1 MIQYI
6 NFPSPVG
13 KILSLDGYGST
24 NYKVSLLNGED
35 YLVKIYTATERK
47 LVQEEERIISYLHE
61 KISTQVPVAVPFTVS
76 AEAPENVH
84 IRVSK
89 FIQGATLT
97 KQSATDALLANLASA
112 AAGMLQQLQWVESD
126 IIKAHEHDWNMR
138 DALRN
143 EFKTGLIPDPAD
155 RKIVQHYFSVF
166 KNEVLPTFHSL
177 RKSIIHGDLNEANIL
192 VVDNHINGFIDF
204 GDISFAPA
212 ICELAVLLTYVM
224 MLFPDECFDKAKI
237 IIENFHQVFPL
248 LEPELEILPRLI
260 ATRLCVS
267 VCNSAEAKA
276 KNTDTGYILNSEQPA
291 WCLLRQWVSI
301 NPRFISNTFKQYAG
315 FPVETFNTTSLW
327 ERRKLVAAP
336 GLSLSYQEPIHMSAA
351 LFQYMYDATG
361 GTYLDAY
368 NNIPHVGHTHPAVV
382 EAAVKQ
388 MRQLNTNTRYL
399 YDVYAGYSENLL
411 SLFPANLN
419 KLMLVNSGSEASDL
433 AVRIAR
439 TVTGKKGMAVLEWS
453 YHGNTQNGIHISAY
467 KFDRKGGTG
476 VAGDILRLPLPKAYN
491 GLFAT
496 ADEYFSD
503 AKKRIEDFESNGNQL
518 AGFIAEPI
526 SGCGGQV
533 PLIHGYLSLLVP
545 YLKQKGILVLIDE
558 VQTGFGRLGKWFWGF
573 EMHGVVPDMVV
584 LGKPIGN
591 GHPMGAVVTSA
602 TITEMFN
609 NGMEFFS
616 SFGGNPV
623 SCAIGN
629 AVIDTIKQE
638 GLQQNALAVGSYW
651 IQQLNTLKND
661 FPLLGDVR
669 GAGLFIGV
677 ECIDENG
684 KENTMLAQQLKE
696 GLKHRYI
703 LASTDGPLDN
713 TLKMKPPLCFTRENA
728 DRFVHELYAILKDNS

>member
-1 MIQYI
+1 MVQYI

-35 YLVKIYTATERK
+35 YLVKIYKANEVK
-47 LVQEEERIISYLHE
+47 WVQEEERIISYLHE

-84 IRVSK
+84 IRISK

-97 KQSATDALLANLASA
+97 KQSATDAMLANLASA

-126 IIKAHEHDWNMR
+126 IIKAHEHDWNLR

-177 RKSIIHGDLNEANIL
+177 RKSIIHSDLNEANIL
-192 VVDNHINGFIDF
+192 VVDNHISGFIDF
-204 GDISFAPA
+204 GDIAFAPA

-224 MLFPDECFDKAKI
+224 MLFPDECFGKAKI

-248 LEPELEILPRLI
+248 LEPELEILPLLI

-315 FPVETFNTTSLW
+315 FPVETLNSKSLL

-411 SLFPANLN
+411 SLFPANLDQ
-419 KLMLVNSGSEASDL
+419 LMLVNSGSEASDL

-476 VAGDILRLPLPKAYN
+476 AAGDILRLPLPKAYN

-496 ADEYFSD
+496 AGEYFSD

-533 PLIHGYLSLLVP
+533 PLIDGYLSLLVP

-602 TITEMFN
+602 TNTEMFN

-651 IQQLNTLKND
+651 IQQLNTLKID

-728 DRFVHELYAILKDNS
+728 NRFVHEMYAVLKGI